1 MSRIWILLITAG
13 LTTLGSL
20 FLAQTNDASLLL
32 RFLVTLCGAISVLLL
47 RKLLAKKTPSDAF
60 GSAAFATETEKQ
72 DLLKNDD
79 YVVAPGSIVLGKS
92 DAQQIIIS
100 PEQSRRHG
108 IIVGGSGSGKSFSF
122 FLPNAARLRGT
133 SCVFSDPKS
142 ELFRFTSGFH
152 RSLRFAPC
160 EPDASEGFNWIPMC
174 GQPRLAEVAARAIVE
189 SGKTAHTE
197 QIWLDLEAAFLAALF
212 SHTSTLKIPT
222 PLTAYRLFTQQNQK
236 TLLAQFAKSASSA
249 AREQANIFEQTSER
263 MRGSIVPAVA
273 ARLQFM
279 RDPQIARFTSARL
292 TAPDFAALRRQPI
305 ALYYCLNEK
314 DIPRLR
320 PLTSL
325 FFTLLMEALNGEA
338 SDRNDTRK
346 AVSVLFFLDEFG
358 VIGTLPDFE
367 ATIALARGRGMG
379 FWLGVQSLSQ
389 LESVYGRS
397 AAQTI
402 LTNCSTKI
410 ALSGLDVETAEYFSR
425 SLGQGTIARKIRSWQ
440 RRRFSLFASTMSDA
454 LQEQGR
460 FLLTADEV
468 RRLSDE
474 QMLVVTGNRRA
485 MLLSKTLYQVPAS
498 VTKTPTL
505 GAAQTLHFQQQ
516 EAAPAK
522 QTKRLPPLPDDL

>member
-1 MSRIWILLITAG
+1 MARISIFLITAG
-13 LTTLGSL
+13 LTALGSL
-20 FLAQTNDASLLL
+20 FLAQTPDASFSMRLL
-32 RFLVTLCGAISVLLL
+32 VALCGVASVWSL

-60 GSAAFATETEKQ
+60 GSAAFATDADKE
-72 DLLKNDD
+72 DLLQKDD
-79 YVVAPGSIVLGKS
+79 DSVAPGSVLLGKS
-92 DAQQIIIS
+92 ESQQIILS

-152 RSLRFAPC
+152 KSLRFAPC

-236 TLLAQFAKSASSA
+236 TLLAQLAKSSSSA

-273 ARLQFM
+273 ARLQWM

-292 TAPDFAALRRQPI
+292 TAPNFAALRRQPI

-320 PLTSL
+320 SLTSL
-325 FFTLLMEALNGEA
+325 FFTLLMEAINGEA
-338 SDRNDTRK
+338 TDKRK
-346 AVSVLFFLDEFG
+346 TIPVLFFLDEFG
-358 VIGTLPDFE
+358 VIGALPDFE

-410 ALSGLDVETAEYFSR
+410 ALGGLDVETAEYFSR
-425 SLGQGTIARKIRSWQ
+425 SLGQGTIARKMRSWQ
-440 RRRFSLFASTMSDA
+440 RKRFVLLASTMGDA

-485 MLLSKTLYQVPAS
+485 MLLSKTRYQALPKNA
-498 VTKTPTL
+498 KARPL
-505 GAAQTLHFQQQ
+505 GAAQTLHFQEQ
-516 EAAPAK
+516 EIALTK
-522 QTKRLPPLPDDL
+522 QTKGLPPLPDDL